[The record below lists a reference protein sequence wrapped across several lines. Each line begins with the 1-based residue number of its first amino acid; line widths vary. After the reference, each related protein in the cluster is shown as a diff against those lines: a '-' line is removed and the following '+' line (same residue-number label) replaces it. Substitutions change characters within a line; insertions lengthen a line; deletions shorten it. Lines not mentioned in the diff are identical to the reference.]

1 MNLEIESRA
10 RVLNDDLHEVVL
22 TLTATAK
29 VSDKTAYL
37 AEVHQSGIFLMQGL
51 EDAELQ
57 RLHNVYCLRT
67 LYPYGAAALSELVL
81 KGGFP
86 SLLPAPVNFDAL
98 YQQRLQAAQADGEQ
112 KAVMM
117 LAERAA
123 RSGRRSGVTR
133 WLVVALVLAVL
144 VVIAAVVAAFF
155 GVSVPFIGD

>member
-1 MNLEIESRA
+1 MAEEEQPAGNGEQKVVRIQKVFLKDVSFETPNSPEIFLQEWKPDMNLEIDSRA

-57 RLHNVYCLRT
+57 RLYNVFCLRT

-86 SLLPAPVNFDAL
+86 ALLPAPVNFDAL
-98 YQQRLQAAQADGEQ
+98 YQQRLQAAQQPQDQEAG
-112 KAVMM
+112 
-117 LAERAA
+117 
-123 RSGRRSGVTR
+123 
-133 WLVVALVLAVL
+133 
-144 VVIAAVVAAFF
+144 
-155 GVSVPFIGD
+155 

>member
-1 MNLEIESRA
+1 MAEEEQPAGNGEQKIVRVQKVFLKDVSFETPNSPEIFLQEWKPDMNLEIESRA

-98 YQQRLQAAQADGEQ
+98 YQQRLQASQQAQEAG
-112 KAVMM
+112 
-117 LAERAA
+117 
-123 RSGRRSGVTR
+123 
-133 WLVVALVLAVL
+133 
-144 VVIAAVVAAFF
+144 
-155 GVSVPFIGD
+155 